1 MAVDAGTYLGNI
13 LGESSEVPAR
23 RIVLQLIFS
32 FISLAILLWVNT
44 TVFIEAIT
52 TVRDFEG
59 ADGTEEDEG
68 EGVNPNYV
76 FAFALAG
83 LLFDAACLY
92 AFWYYAS
99 KDAEM
104 EYEEMLEQAKAEG
117 RDVEE
122 AKATIKKPEVNM
134 LSALLHVS
142 ADLMRSTTTFIEGI
156 VLYANPNWAEAKQS
170 FVDAIAGLI
179 ICAIIYAGALYAL
192 YEWITTFYNW
202 FMSLGQT
209 IVVEC
214 PECDKMVTVEPQKA
228 GHGRVADVV
237 LG

>member
-13 LGESSEVPAR
+13 IGESSEVPAR

-32 FISLAILLWVNT
+32 FISLAVLLVVNT
-44 TVFIEAIT
+44 NVLREAIA
-52 TVRDFEG
+52 TVREY
-59 ADGTEEDEG
+59 DGSSGDDG
-68 EGVNPNYV
+68 EGDGVNANYV

-92 AFWYYAS
+92 AFYYYAS
-99 KDAEM
+99 KDAEI
-104 EYEEMLEQAKAEG
+104 EYQEILEQATIEG
-117 RDVEE
+117 RDMED
-122 AKATIKKPEVNM
+122 AKKTIKKPQVNM

-156 VLYANPNWAEAKQS
+156 LLYSASSFTPEKQS
-170 FVDAIAGLI
+170 FVDAICGLI
-179 ICAIIYAGALYAL
+179 ICAIIYAGALYAI
-192 YEWITTFYNW
+192 YEWVVSFYHW
-202 FMSLGQT
+202 FMSLGEA
-209 IVVEC
+209 IEVEC
-214 PECDKMVTVEPQKA
+214 PECDKMVIVEPQKA